1 MIKSNS
7 LNWRFLIILTSFL
20 LSSCATIINGT
31 TDQIKIT
38 VDRPGAKVFINEVPL
53 GISDAKIPLTAEI
66 PKKGK
71 VVVEVHAE
79 NCKSEYHSVQRTIDP
94 VTFLGLLI
102 DGGII
107 SILGVDILAT
117 NAFVHAEYDQINFYL
132 DCN

>member
-1 MIKSNS
+1 MIKSKFFE
-7 LNWRFLIILTSFL
+7 WRFIILLTSVL

-38 VDRPGAKVFINEVPL
+38 VDRPGAKVFINQVPL
-53 GISDAKIPLTAEI
+53 GTSDSKIPLIAEI

-71 VVVEVHAE
+71 AVVEVHAE
-79 NCKSEYHSVQRTIDP
+79 NCTSEYHTVQRTIDP

-107 SILGVDILAT
+107 SIIGVDILAT

-132 DCN
+132 DCH